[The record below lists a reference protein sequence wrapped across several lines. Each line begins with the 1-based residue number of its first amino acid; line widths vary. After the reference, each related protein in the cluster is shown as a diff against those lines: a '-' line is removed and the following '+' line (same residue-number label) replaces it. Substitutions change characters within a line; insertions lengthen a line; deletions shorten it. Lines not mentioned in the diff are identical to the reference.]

1 MIKQAGVVLA
11 GAAIAAIGIYADDA
25 QAQEDAVV
33 WARDGD
39 IDSLDP
45 HRATSTLSRMTWY
58 QIYDSLLEF
67 DLQGNLVPALAK
79 DWNVSEDGRQ
89 ITFTLNE
96 GILCHDGAPFTSADV
111 VYTVERAL
119 SDDNPSLTKASWGP
133 IEQVEAIDDLTV
145 RFNLA
150 EPFSAFVPFMADE
163 FTSMLC
169 LGNEA
174 AGDAFGTSVAIGTGP
189 WSFVSWEQGSEI
201 VLASNPDYQNF
212 GRPVENT
219 GAPHMDL
226 VIRTLPEGQTRL
238 AGLNTGELDVIVP
251 PVEAVPEI
259 LENPDLKFLSVD
271 VTGHNMFLEF
281 SSARAPFDDVRAR
294 LAVAHALDLDM
305 ALDIV
310 FDGLVQREL
319 CPVSSGIFGND
330 QDFCAQCTPGYD
342 PARSQELLEE
352 LGFGEDNPLQMTLL
366 TWTGDNRGR
375 MLEVF
380 QNQLAQVG
388 IQAGIEIMDI
398 GTLNAR
404 VQQENLRDGGPG
416 TMDLMGWT
424 WFDPDILYLLWH
436 SPGAYQGYNTPE
448 LDALLEETRT
458 TSDPEARLAV
468 VQEVMRHLLEEAVHV
483 PVYSPGWLWMYA
495 TRADVEGFKLGAFD
509 RPLFNDVQ
517 F

>member
-1 MIKQAGVVLA
+1 MIRQSGVALA
-11 GAAIAAIGIYADDA
+11 TVIMALGGFTERG
-25 QAQEDAVV
+25 QAQDNAIV

-67 DLQGNLVPALAK
+67 DPQGKIVPALAS
-79 DWNVSEDGRQ
+79 DWNVSDDGKEV
-89 ITFTLNE
+89 TFTLNE

-111 VYTVERAL
+111 VYTAERAL

-145 RFNLA
+145 RFTLS

-189 WSFVSWEQGSEI
+189 WKFVSWEQGSEI
-201 VLASNPDYQNF
+201 VLESNPDYQNF
-212 GRPVENT
+212 GRPVDNP

-226 VIRTLPEGQTRL
+226 IIRTLPEGQTRL
-238 AGLNTGELDVIVP
+238 AGLTTGELDVIVP
-251 PVEAVPEI
+251 PVESVPEI
-259 LENPDLKFLSVD
+259 KANPDLKFFSVD

-281 SSARAPFDDVRAR
+281 STGRAPFDDVRAR
-294 LAVAHALDLDM
+294 LAVAHALDLDL
-305 ALDIV
+305 ALEIV
-310 FDGLVQREL
+310 FGDLVQREL

-330 QDFCAQCTPGYD
+330 QEFCAQYTPGYD
-342 PARSQELLEE
+342 PERSQALLEE
-352 LGFGEDNPLQMTLL
+352 LGYGPDNPLEMTLL

-375 MLEVF
+375 MLQVF

-388 IQAGIEIMDI
+388 IDAGIEVMDI

-448 LDALLEETRT
+448 LDAVLEGTRI
-458 TSDPEARLAV
+458 TSDPDERLTL
-468 VQEVMRHLLEEAVHV
+468 VQEAMRHLLEEAVHV

-495 TRADVEGFKLGAFD
+495 ARAEVEGFKLGAFD
-509 RPLFNDVQ
+509 RPLFNDVR